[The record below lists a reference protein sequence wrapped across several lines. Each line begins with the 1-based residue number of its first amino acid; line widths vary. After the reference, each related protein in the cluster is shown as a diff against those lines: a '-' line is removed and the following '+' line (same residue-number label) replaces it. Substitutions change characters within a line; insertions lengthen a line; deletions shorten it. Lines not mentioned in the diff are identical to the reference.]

1 MFRWGVHSPLWYTRV
16 CVCMAYITPN
26 THTHTQ
32 TPCQLAGKQLMMAQ
46 LPQPPPELCPRRS
59 LQLDIARNWLNLVNV
74 IYIYNVYI
82 YIGFFIFP
90 CFCYGWHLFLPC
102 CCCCCCWRAIVV
114 AVVRQRR
121 LQRRHRRRL
130 LSHCL
135 CSHVWF
141 FIINKLVG
149 MCRPAHANK
158 TTAVISNGKQ
168 QQQQQQ
174 QLLPCLT
181 IMFVALTSSTCHT
194 KRFFA
199 IKL

>member
-1 MFRWGVHSPLWYTRV
+1 
-16 CVCMAYITPN
+16 
-26 THTHTQ
+26 
-32 TPCQLAGKQLMMAQ
+32 
-46 LPQPPPELCPRRS
+46 
-59 LQLDIARNWLNLVNV
+59 
-74 IYIYNVYI
+74 
-82 YIGFFIFP
+82 
-90 CFCYGWHLFLPC
+90 
-102 CCCCCCWRAIVV
+102 
-114 AVVRQRR
+114 
-121 LQRRHRRRL
+121 
-130 LSHCL
+130 
-135 CSHVWF
+135 
-141 FIINKLVG
+141 